1 MSYDNGVL
9 SIPKKV
15 WAGGIAI
22 ILLFALLLSAGRIFE
37 TVEKGTYQIK
47 QAAITG
53 EMSAHMN
60 PGLYM
65 QNFGDVQTWSK
76 AETFYFTADDEEG
89 SEYDQSI
96 EVRFNDGSLCDI
108 SGTTRIVMP
117 ADGEDA
123 LALVVTHGYRS
134 FEDLEL
140 KLILPTVRNALR
152 LTANL
157 MSARESY
164 SEKRADFVSMAWDQ
178 IQNGLYKTTNETRK
192 VEDVISGEF
201 VTKTFKVI
209 KMKQAVNA
217 DGSLSFDKAGDPILT
232 DEPEYQANPLG
243 GLNITLDNFE
253 VKVFNYSDTVT
264 AQISAQQASLMAV
277 ETAKA
282 KAAEAEQD
290 ALTAEAEGLARV
302 KTAQFKEE
310 EKKIQAVVEAEK
322 LKRVAELDAEKN
334 LEVAKLNR
342 KAAVEIKQ
350 QQILLGEGEAARKAK
365 VMKADGA
372 LDKKLAVYKEVNFR
386 YAEALGK
393 NKLVPEVMM
402 GAGGTATT
410 VGSGATNLIDL
421 LTIKTAKDLGLDM
434 RVPKGQ

>member
-1 MSYDNGVL
+1 MNYQNEVL
-9 SIPKKV
+9 IPKKFWV
-15 WAGGIAI
+15 GGVAL
-22 ILLFALLLSAGRIFE
+22 ILLIVLGLSAGRIFE

-47 QAAITG
+47 QAAISG
-53 EMSAHMN
+53 EMSSHMQ

-65 QNFGDVQTWSK
+65 QNFGDVQTWAK
-76 AETFYFTADDEEG
+76 AETFYFTSDNEEG
-89 SEYDQSI
+89 SDYDQSI

-117 ADGEDA
+117 TVGEDA
-123 LALVVTHGYRS
+123 LALVVDHGYRS

-192 VEDVISGEF
+192 VEDPISGEL

-209 KMKQAVNA
+209 KMKQATDAEGN
-217 DGSLSFDKAGDPILT
+217 LLFDKKTGEPITT

-253 VKVFNYSDTVT
+253 VKVFDYSDTVT

-290 ALTAEAEGLARV
+290 ALTAEAEGKARV
-302 KTAQFKEE
+302 KTAQYQKEE
-310 EKKIQAVVEAEK
+310 EKIRAVVDANK
-322 LKRVAELDAEKN
+322 LKEVAELEAEKN
-334 LEVAKLNR
+334 LEVAKLNK
-342 KAAVEIKQ
+342 KAAEFTKQ
-350 QQILLGEGEAARKAK
+350 EQILLGQGEAERKK
-365 VMKADGA
+365 LVMKADGA
-372 LDKKLAVYKEVNFR
+372 LDKKLAVFKEVNFR
-386 YAEALGK
+386 YADALGK

-402 GAGGTATT
+402 GANGSSTT
-410 VGSGATNLIDL
+410 TGAGAMNLIDL
-421 LTIKTAKDLGLDM
+421 LTIKTAKDLSLDM
-434 RVPKGQ
+434 SVPQGQ